1 MKKTLFATL
10 GAALMLVG
18 CGRNSAEQGIRMGDL
33 SKFDSLSYAMGAN
46 YGLGISA
53 QMGHIPFDTEAMDK
67 AIEKAMLGNEMMSRT
82 EADKL
87 LRVYFSYEKAGK
99 RSQEIALKRAQADSL
114 RLASGDSTEVEYGPA
129 PEMFEDEKERKE
141 ISEAFGTDIGCALRE
156 FEFPLQISWV
166 LEALKDVRKDEPKMD
181 RDEVIGYLDHY
192 FRVEMPQNNAE
203 ASEKW
208 LQKIARKSGV
218 KKTESG
224 LLYKVVKAGDQNIKP
239 QPLDMVKVHYTGRLR
254 SGRVF
259 DSSIFE
265 NRPKEQQEMMKQ
277 YYPDTYNENNPV
289 EFQLNQVIK
298 GWTVGMQLVGKGGKI
313 KLWIP
318 SELAYGE
325 SGTRNIAPNQALE
338 FEVELLDVTPYVPPV
353 VGNETTETTETTE
366 AEQAE

>member
-1 MKKTLFATL
+1 M
-10 GAALMLVG
+10 
-18 CGRNSAEQGIRMGDL
+18 
-33 SKFDSLSYAMGAN
+33 
-46 YGLGISA
+46 
-53 QMGHIPFDTEAMDK
+53 
-67 AIEKAMLGNEMMSRT
+67 
-82 EADKL
+82 
-87 LRVYFSYEKAGK
+87 
-99 RSQEIALKRAQADSL
+99 
-114 RLASGDSTEVEYGPA
+114 
-129 PEMFEDEKERKE
+129 
-141 ISEAFGTDIGCALRE
+141 
-156 FEFPLQISWV
+156 

-298 GWTVGMQLVGKGGKI
+298 GWTEGMQLVGKGGKI